1 MTKPSIFG
9 AIPNPSIILPTGK
22 ATLPMKA
29 GQANAFK
36 AKAGEHYGNL
46 KKKDAEEQLTDDV
59 VARPSGE
66 DAKQVDAG
74 GIRLTLE
81 STLIQA
87 LVEVNEVV
95 IETAMPG
102 QLAQGYQPSAQG
114 AAGALLNEGTNLG
127 GQVFAYAGADA
138 LLLAQAETGVKAG
151 AAASA
156 AVTPDVATA
165 DIDPLVV
172 LGIVGLGVGVAAAA
186 GRSSAPYSPAPA
198 VDTTA
203 PTLSITSSVAA
214 VKTGET
220 ATITFTFSEATSNFV
235 VGDITT
241 SSGSL
246 SNFTAVSSTV
256 YTATFTPSASL
267 ASGSA
272 SITVASG
279 AYTDAAGNAGGAG
292 ATPTISIDTVAPT
305 VTNTIAAYTASTD
318 TLVLTG
324 VNYNTLLETS
334 EGATS
339 DIKARLDW
347 SKLSWDINGDNASTA
362 NVSFAEV
369 DISSAKVTDSTH
381 LTIVL
386 TSAKGTSLEAT
397 NSYGASGTGGV
408 TLDTLDIT
416 AGFAKDAAGN
426 AATTDAQANAPLFTN
441 AGQSVIDLDSYGK
454 LTFPVQVEGAWYYFW
469 DRNGNGISQGTDFA
483 AHDELDGIF
492 TSTLSEV
499 NAGTTG
505 TGTDTTDLIRYANL
519 NGVKLALPTA
529 NGGVAYPQGINDG
542 QNGTSYTDAGGS
554 TNGTT
559 SAFNELLAIWDAYN
573 GTGTDNLVE
582 GVPPGWKDDEYL
594 SATPSAS
601 GRHAKV
607 YLSMGIVEDWRD
619 EIHKSVALQVL

>member
-1 MTKPSIFG
+1 MTEHSIAR
-9 AIPNPSIILPTGK
+9 AIPNPSIVLPTGK
-22 ATLPMKA
+22 AALPMKA

-46 KKKDAEEQLTDDV
+46 KKKDAEEQLLGNV
-59 VARPSGE
+59 VAKPTGE
-66 DAKQVDAG
+66 YAKQVDAEG
-74 GIRLTLE
+74 TGLTLE
-81 STLIQA
+81 SAFIQA
-87 LVEVNEVV
+87 PVVGNEA
-95 IETAMPG
+95 AMPG
-102 QLAQGYQPSAQG
+102 QLAQGLPPSAQG
-114 AAGALLNEGTNLG
+114 AAGALLNEGINLG
-127 GQVFAYAGADA
+127 DQVFAYASADA
-138 LLLAQAETGVKAG
+138 LLLAQAATGVTGG
-151 AAASA
+151 AAARA
-156 AVTPDVATA
+156 AATPDLDASDTV
-165 DIDPLVV
+165 LLLGV
-172 LGIVGLGVGVAAAA
+172 LGIVELGVGFGSLA
-186 GRSSAPYSPAPA
+186 GGSSAP
-198 VDTTA
+198 DTLA
-203 PTLSITSSVAA
+203 PTLSITSNVAA
-214 VKTGET
+214 LKEGET
-220 ATITFTFSEATSNFV
+220 ATITFTFSEEPTGFV
-235 VGDITT
+235 DGDITT
-241 SSGSL
+241 TGGTLGSISGTGL
-246 SNFTAVSSTV
+246 TRTAI
-256 YTATFTPSASL
+256 FTPTASL

-279 AYTDAAGNAGGAG
+279 NYTDAAGNNGGAG
-292 ATPTISIDTVAPT
+292 TTPTISIDTVAPT

-334 EGATS
+334 ESATT

-426 AATTDAQANAPLFTN
+426 VATTDAQANAPLFTN
-441 AGQSVIDLDSYGK
+441 AGQSVIDLGSHGK

-469 DRNGNGISQGTDFA
+469 DRNGDGISGGTDFA
-483 AHDELDGIF
+483 SHDELDGIF

-529 NGGVAYPQGINDG
+529 NGGVAIPQGIPSD
-542 QNGTSYTDAGGS
+542 QNGTSYTDAGVS

-559 SAFNELLAIWDAYN
+559 SIFNELLAIWDAYN
-573 GTGTDNLVE
+573 GTGTDSLVE
-582 GVPPGWKDDEYL
+582 GVPPGWMRGEYL

-601 GRHAKV
+601 GHAKV
-607 YLSMGIVEDWRD
+607 LLSIGAVMDWRD
-619 EIHKSVALQVL
+619 DIHWSVALQVL

>member
-1 MTKPSIFG
+1 MTEHSIAR
-9 AIPNPSIILPTGK
+9 AIPNPSIVLPTGK
-22 ATLPMKA
+22 AALPMKA

-46 KKKDAEEQLTDDV
+46 KKKDAEEQLLGNV
-59 VARPSGE
+59 VAKPTGE
-66 DAKQVDAG
+66 YAKQVDAEG
-74 GIRLTLE
+74 TGLTLE
-81 STLIQA
+81 SAFIQA
-87 LVEVNEVV
+87 PVVGNEA
-95 IETAMPG
+95 AMPG
-102 QLAQGYQPSAQG
+102 QLAQGLPPSAKG
-114 AAGALLNEGTNLG
+114 AAGASLNEGINLG
-127 GQVFAYAGADA
+127 DQVFAYAGADA
-138 LLLAQAETGVKAG
+138 LLLAQAATGVTGG
-151 AAASA
+151 AAARA
-156 AVTPDVATA
+156 AATPDLDASDTV
-165 DIDPLVV
+165 LLLGV
-172 LGIVGLGVGVAAAA
+172 LGIVELGVGFGSLA
-186 GRSSAPYSPAPA
+186 GGSSAP
-198 VDTTA
+198 DTLA
-203 PTLSITSSVAA
+203 PTLSITSNVSALKV
-214 VKTGET
+214 GET
-220 ATITFTFSEATSNFV
+220 ATITFTFSEEPTGFV
-235 VGDITT
+235 DGDITT
-241 SSGSL
+241 TGGTLGSISGTGL
-246 SNFTAVSSTV
+246 TRTAI
-256 YTATFTPSASL
+256 FTPTASL

-279 AYTDAAGNAGGAG
+279 NYTDAAGNNGGAG
-292 ATPTISIDTVAPT
+292 TTPTISIDTVAPT

-334 EGATS
+334 ESATT

-426 AATTDAQANAPLFTN
+426 VATTDAQANAPLFTN
-441 AGQSVIDLDSYGK
+441 AGQSVIDLGSHGK

-469 DRNGNGISQGTDFA
+469 DRNGDGISGGTDFA
-483 AHDELDGIF
+483 SHDELDGIF

-529 NGGVAYPQGINDG
+529 NGGVAIPQGIPSD
-542 QNGTSYTDAGGS
+542 QNGTSYTDAGVS

-559 SAFNELLAIWDAYN
+559 SIFNELLAIWDAYN
-573 GTGTDNLVE
+573 GFGTGNLVE
-582 GVPPGWKDDEYL
+582 GVPPGWMRGEYL

-601 GRHAKV
+601 GHAKV
-607 YLSMGIVEDWRD
+607 LLSIGAVMDWRD
-619 EIHKSVALQVL
+619 DIHWSVALQVL

>member
-1 MTKPSIFG
+1 
-9 AIPNPSIILPTGK
+9 
-22 ATLPMKA
+22 MKA

-46 KKKDAEEQLTDDV
+46 KKKDAEEQLLDNV
-59 VARPSGE
+59 VAKPTGE
-66 DAKQVDAG
+66 YAKQVDAEG
-74 GIRLTLE
+74 TGLTLE
-81 STLIQA
+81 SAFIQA
-87 LVEVNEVV
+87 PVEGNEA
-95 IETAMPG
+95 AMPG
-102 QLAQGYQPSAQG
+102 QLAQGLPPSAQG
-114 AAGALLNEGTNLG
+114 AAGASLNEGINRG
-127 GQVFAYAGADA
+127 GQVFGYAGADA
-138 LLLAQAETGVKAG
+138 LLVAQAATGVTAG

-156 AVTPDVATA
+156 AATPDLDAA
-165 DIDPLVV
+165 DTVPLLGF
-172 LGIVGLGVGVAAAA
+172 LGIVGLGIGVAAAV
-186 GRSSAPYSPAPA
+186 GGDSAPATVTPT

-203 PTLSITSSVAA
+203 PTLSITSNVAA
-214 VKTGET
+214 LKVGET
-220 ATITFTFSEATSNFV
+220 ATITFTFSEEPTGFV
-235 VGDITT
+235 DGDITT
-241 SSGSL
+241 TGGTLGSISGTGL
-246 SNFTAVSSTV
+246 TRTAI
-256 YTATFTPSASL
+256 FTPTASL

-272 SITVASG
+272 SITVAG
-279 AYTDAAGNAGGAG
+279 GNYTDAAGNNGGAG
-292 ATPTISIDTVAPT
+292 TTPTISIDTLAPT

-334 EGATS
+334 ESATT

-426 AATTDAQANAPLFTN
+426 VATTDAQANAPLFTN
-441 AGQSVIDLDSYGK
+441 AGQSVIDLGSLGK
-454 LTFPVQVEGAWYYFW
+454 LIFPVQVEGAWYYYW
-469 DRNGNGISQGTDFA
+469 DRNGNGISQDFA
-483 AHDELDGIF
+483 SHDELDGIF

-529 NGGVAYPQGINDG
+529 NGGVAITQWLSSSDP
-542 QNGTSYTDAGGS
+542 NGTSYTDAGVS

-559 SAFNELLAIWDAYN
+559 STFNELLAIWDAYN
-573 GTGTDNLVE
+573 GTGTDSLVE
-582 GVPPGWKDDEYL
+582 GVPPGWMRGEYL

-601 GRHAKV
+601 GHVKV
-607 YLSMGIVEDWRD
+607 LLSIGVVMDWRD
-619 EIHKSVALQVL
+619 VIDWTVALQVL

>member
-1 MTKPSIFG
+1 MTEHSISG
-9 AIPNPSIILPTGK
+9 AIPNPSIVLPTGK
-22 ATLPMKA
+22 AALPMKA

-46 KKKDAEEQLTDDV
+46 KKKDAEEQLLDNV
-59 VARPSGE
+59 VAKPTGE
-66 DAKQVDAG
+66 DAKPVDAEG
-74 GIRLTLE
+74 AGLTLE
-81 STLIQA
+81 SAFIQA
-87 LVEVNEVV
+87 PVEGNEA
-95 IETAMPG
+95 AMPG
-102 QLAQGYQPSAQG
+102 QLAQGLPPSAQG
-114 AAGALLNEGTNLG
+114 AAGASLSEGNNLG

-138 LLLAQAETGVKAG
+138 LLVAQAATGVTAG

-156 AVTPDVATA
+156 AATPDLDAA
-165 DIDPLVV
+165 DTVPLLGF
-172 LGIVGLGVGVAAAA
+172 LGIVGLGIGVAAAA
-186 GRSSAPYSPAPA
+186 GGNSAPATVTPT

-203 PTLSITSSVAA
+203 PTLSITSNVAA
-214 VKTGET
+214 LKVGET
-220 ATITFTFSEATSNFV
+220 ATITFTFSEEPTGFV
-235 VGDITT
+235 DGDITT
-241 SSGSL
+241 TGGTLGSISGTGL
-246 SNFTAVSSTV
+246 TRTAI
-256 YTATFTPSASL
+256 FTPTASL

-272 SITVASG
+272 SITVAG
-279 AYTDAAGNAGGAG
+279 GNYTDAAGNNGGAG
-292 ATPTISIDTVAPT
+292 TTPTISIDTLAPT

-324 VNYNTLLETS
+324 VNYNTLLQTS
-334 EGATS
+334 ESATT

-426 AATTDAQANAPLFTN
+426 VATTDAQANAPLFTN
-441 AGQSVIDLDSYGK
+441 AGQSVIDLGSHGK
-454 LTFPVQVEGAWYYFW
+454 LIFPVQVEGAWYYYW
-469 DRNGNGISQGTDFA
+469 DRNGNGISRDLTT
-483 AHDELDGIF
+483 HDVLDGIF

-529 NGGVAYPQGINDG
+529 NGGVAYPQGIGDA
-542 QNGTSYTDAGGS
+542 QNGTSYTDAGVS

-559 SAFNELLAIWDAYN
+559 STFNELLAIWDAHN
-573 GTGTDNLVE
+573 GIGTGAFDT
-582 GVPPGWKDDEYL
+582 GVPTGWHSGPYL
-594 SATPSAS
+594 SATPSALW
-601 GRHAKV
+601 HAYV
-607 YLSMGIVEDWRD
+607 DLSFGHVVDWWD
-619 EIHKSVALQVL
+619 SLDWNVALQVL